1 MTINSAMALSEELLQ
16 NNFHT
21 VLTCKM
27 NQGPIERFF
36 GIARSIDNTP
46 TEHSWLHIFRI
57 LSMHNLTKTAVKNGK
72 VDNED
77 ELKVLVGYKKCLNNV
92 SSIDVTNDELIYNI
106 CGYLLHSR
114 SEVLECCKCKSLLKT
129 EESELPETFAPANYT
144 LSRSYGYLKLASIQM
159 FECFKKVD
167 SKVDNHFSND
177 DHIYI
182 RDAFEQLTQNQSL
195 SQNPSSS
202 KFLGQ
207 SLMHIV
213 WQHPS

>member
-27 NQGPIERFF
+27 NQGPIEVLLHNPYILIRKVFNLHDFSFYNFQRFF

-77 ELKVLVGYKKCLNNV
+77 ELKVLVGYKKCLV
-92 SSIDVTNDELIYNI
+92 DKFKKMK
-106 CGYLLHSR
+106 R
-114 SEVLECCKCKSLLKT
+114 SE
-129 EESELPETFAPANYT
+129 
-144 LSRSYGYLKLASIQM
+144 SR
-159 FECFKKVD
+159 
-167 SKVDNHFSND
+167 
-177 DHIYI
+177 
-182 RDAFEQLTQNQSL
+182 QS
-195 SQNPSSS
+195 
-202 KFLGQ
+202 
-207 SLMHIV
+207 
-213 WQHPS
+213 